1 MANSSTSR
9 LAYDLFS
16 SVVVFNKDNEIVF
29 AGDDILQILKKARIN
44 LFISKKGSPE
54 LSKFFAAV
62 SKVRMSQKSSLLNF
76 KKLDNEFILFP
87 INYYKNRNVVL
98 CLKNEIDRINIIERD
113 LRERVKEL
121 ECLYN
126 ISRELHTSKDLDI
139 AFKNCTQHIKRGFQF
154 PEATTVVIEFDGRKY
169 LSKRGKE
176 KNIVNVLRELIIKNN
191 KKRGEIRVIYHEN
204 LPFLNEET
212 NLLQEISGKFTRS
225 IEIYERMIAL
235 EEQKKVLISKNKK
248 LVNLTAESRQS
259 RESLQAFFN
268 AITDKIYVIDSDF
281 NLILSNS
288 DEIGNIG
295 KCYRKVFRSAQVCKH
310 CPALSTFKK
319 SKGASLGKD
328 FQNQHFLLQTYPIFN
343 KDDKVDRIIEVC
355 RDVTKEKKME
365 SQLIESH
372 KLASL
377 GKLVAGVAHEINNP
391 NTFILGNIKIIQE
404 AFTDILTILDEKY
417 KDDSSLKIARLNYPV
432 FKDNI
437 IVLVEDIY
445 NGSVRMKKIVDDLRT
460 FAKKDEGM
468 LSDTVDLNSIT
479 ENTIRLVKK
488 QIKDNVKIILDL
500 GPGIPTFPG
509 SISKLEQVL
518 MNMIINSSQ
527 AIEKETG
534 EIRIQTRYNERHNQ
548 VDLCIKDNGK
558 GMDEKTKSNIF
569 DPFFTTKRNEGG
581 IGLGLSISY
590 GIIKEHKGDIVVSS
604 EPGVGTSF
612 LIHIPVN

>member
-1 MANSSTSR
+1 
-9 LAYDLFS
+9 
-16 SVVVFNKDNEIVF
+16 
-29 AGDDILQILKKARIN
+29 
-44 LFISKKGSPE
+44 
-54 LSKFFAAV
+54 
-62 SKVRMSQKSSLLNF
+62 
-76 KKLDNEFILFP
+76 
-87 INYYKNRNVVL
+87 
-98 CLKNEIDRINIIERD
+98 
-113 LRERVKEL
+113 
-121 ECLYN
+121 
-126 ISRELHTSKDLDI
+126 LHTSKDLDI
-139 AFKNCTQHIKRGFQF
+139 AFKNCAQHIKRGFQF

-169 LSKRGKE
+169 LSKSGKE
-176 KNIVNVLRELIIKNN
+176 RDMVNVLSELIIKNN
-191 KKRGEIRVIYHEN
+191 KKRGEIRVIYHKD

-225 IEIYERMIAL
+225 IEIYERMVAL

-248 LVNLTAESRQS
+248 LVKLTTESRQS
-259 RESLQAFFN
+259 KESLQAFFN
-268 AITDKIYVIDSDF
+268 AITDKIYVIDSEY
-281 NLILSNS
+281 NIILSNS
-288 DEIGNIG
+288 DEIGNVG
-295 KCYRKVFRSAQVCKH
+295 KCYKKVFKSSQVCKH

-319 SKGASLGKD
+319 SKVTSLGKD

-404 AFTDILTILDEKY
+404 AFTDILSILDGIY
-417 KDDSSLKIARLNYPV
+417 KNDPLLKIARLNYPV
-432 FKDNI
+432 FKENI
-437 IVLVEDIY
+437 TVLAEDIY

-468 LSDTVDLNSIT
+468 LSDVVDINSIT

-488 QIKDNVKIILDL
+488 QIKENVKIILDL
-500 GPGIPTFPG
+500 GHGIPTFNG

-518 MNMIINSSQ
+518 MNMIMNSSQ
-527 AIEKETG
+527 AIDGEKG
-534 EIRIQTRYNERHNQ
+534 EIAIQTRYNERFDNI
-548 VDLCIKDNGK
+548 DICIKDNGK
-558 GMDEKTKSNIF
+558 GMDEKTISNIF

-590 GIIKEHKGDIVVSS
+590 GIIKEHKGNIAVNSA
-604 EPGVGTSF
+604 PGGGTTF
-612 LIHIPVN
+612 TIHIPVK

>member
-16 SVVVFNKDNEIVF
+16 SVVVFNKDNDIVF
-29 AGDDILQILKKARIN
+29 AGDDIIQILKKARIN
-44 LFISKKGSPE
+44 LFISKQGSPE

-62 SKVRMSQKSSLLNF
+62 SKVRMNQKSCLLSF
-76 KKLDNEFILFP
+76 KKLDDEFILFP

-98 CLKNEIDRINIIERD
+98 CLKHEIDRINIIERD

-154 PEATTVVIEFDGRKY
+154 PETTTVVIEFDEKKY

-176 KNIVNVLRELIIKNN
+176 KNIVNVLSELIIKNN
-191 KKRGEIRVIYHEN
+191 KKRGEIRVIYHED
-204 LPFLNEET
+204 LPFLKEET

-248 LVNLTAESRQS
+248 LVKLTAESRQS
-259 RESLQAFFN
+259 RESLQAFFD
-268 AITDKIYVIDSDF
+268 AITDKIYVIDTDF

-295 KCYRKVFRSAQVCKH
+295 KCYKKVFKSSQVCKH

-319 SKGASLGKD
+319 SKVASLGKD

-343 KDDKVDRIIEVC
+343 KDDQVDRIIEVC

-404 AFTDILTILDEKY
+404 AFNDILTILDEKY
-417 KDDSSLKIARLNYPV
+417 KDDPLLKIARLNYPV

-445 NGSVRMKKIVDDLRT
+445 NGSIRMKKIVDDLRT
-460 FAKKDEGM
+460 FAKKEEGM
-468 LSDTVDLNSIT
+468 LSDTVDINSIT

-488 QIKDNVKIILDL
+488 QIKENVRIILDL
-500 GPGIPTFPG
+500 GPGIPTFTG

-518 MNMIINSSQ
+518 MNMIMNSSQ
-527 AIEKETG
+527 AIEKENG

-548 VDLCIKDNGK
+548 IDMCIKDNGK

-590 GIIKEHKGDIVVSS
+590 GIIKEHKGNIVVSS
-604 EPGVGTSF
+604 EPGAGTSF
-612 LIHIPVN
+612 SIHIPVK